1 MYFTTKQTADY
12 SKLQS
17 VSPVNDALLVVV
29 VVAVAVVLGFSYF
42 YDMI

>member
-29 VVAVAVVLGFSYF
+29 VAVAVVLGFSYF